1 MWQQHPRCSSKT
13 QNTDI
18 TLFLFLFSVK
28 HVSALH
34 CATKRRQFRRVWG
47 RAECSQLARYTN
59 LSAAESE
66 GTPTNHFLRTG
77 HSLQGASRSPA
88 SIGRGVCRRPELFPS
103 QVHPYGA
110 HTQKRRWV
118 TFTRIRCQCL
128 PRVFLVAGR
137 LSVKC
142 RLRKRLRAAV
152 PLKD

>member
-1 MWQQHPRCSSKT
+1 MWHQHPRCSSKT

-59 LSAAESE
+59 LSGAESE
-66 GTPTNHFLRTG
+66 GTPTNHFLHTG
-77 HSLQGASRSPA
+77 HSLRGAGRSPA

-103 QVHPYGA
+103 PVHPYGA
-110 HTQKRRWV
+110 HTQKRRWSHSRGFAANV
-118 TFTRIRCQCL
+118 FQESPCSQNNCQSSA
-128 PRVFLVAGR
+128 VF
-137 LSVKC
+137 VKESALQC
-142 RLRKRLRAAV
+142 
-152 PLKD
+152 P